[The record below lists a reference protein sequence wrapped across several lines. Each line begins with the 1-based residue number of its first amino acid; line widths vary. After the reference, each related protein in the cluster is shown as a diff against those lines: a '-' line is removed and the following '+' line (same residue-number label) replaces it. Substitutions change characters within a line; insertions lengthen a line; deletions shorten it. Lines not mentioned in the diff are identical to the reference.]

1 MEFADYSAV
10 GTVCSADT
18 GVVAETDYSAD
29 SVTTIDL
36 NYGSTD

>member
-1 MEFADYSAV
+1 MEFADHFAIRI
-10 GTVCSADT
+10 VCSADT

-29 SVTTIDL
+29 SEITVDL

>member
-1 MEFADYSAV
+1 MEFVDHSVV

-18 GVVAETDYSAD
+18 RVVAETDYSTD
-29 SVTTIDL
+29 SETTIDL